1 MTSITSILSGRLSH
15 FPIMSILLLG
25 FATMLT
31 MLDIYIRSHK
41 DMKKRE
47 KEKKPDTY
55 PNWTLSNSTVP
66 AAKQTN
72 KWHSSGLRSHLGAY
86 MKL

>member
-47 KEKKPDTY
+47 EEKNLTH
-55 PNWTLSNSTVP
+55 TLTGPLATAQCLQPSR
-66 AAKQTN
+66 QT
-72 KWHSSGLRSHLGAY
+72 SGTALVSEAI
-86 MKL
+86 